1 MMLGMNAP
9 KAVAVP
15 FWNEIKNLSREDRS
29 NLHDLLEVSLL
40 EEQNEKSDIDNFL
53 GQIDEDALKAAAE
66 FAYKESKAGHCIPNS
81 QVFESIMEE
90 MGWK

>member
-1 MMLGMNAP
+1 MNAP

-15 FWNEIKNLSREDRS
+15 FWNEIKKLSREDRS
-29 NLHDLLEVSLL
+29 HLRDLLEVSLL
-40 EEQNEKSDIDNFL
+40 EEQNDKSDMEDFL
-53 GQIDEDALKAAAE
+53 GQIDEEALKAAAE

-81 QVFESIMEE
+81 EVFESVMEE

>member
-1 MMLGMNAP
+1 MNAP

-29 NLHDLLEVSLL
+29 NLRDLLEVSLL
-40 EEQNEKSDIDNFL
+40 EEQSDKSDIEDFL
-53 GQIDEDALKAAAE
+53 GQIDEGALKAAAE

-81 QVFESIMEE
+81 LVFESIMEE

>member
-1 MMLGMNAP
+1 MNAP
-9 KAVAVP
+9 KAVVVP

-40 EEQNEKSDIDNFL
+40 EEQNEKSDTDNFL
-53 GQIDEDALKAAAE
+53 GSGQIDEDALKAAAE

-81 QVFESIMEE
+81 QVFESIIEE

>member
-1 MMLGMNAP
+1 MLMTNTVSR
-9 KAVAVP
+9 KQVVP

-40 EEQNEKSDIDNFL
+40 EEQNEKSDINNFL
-53 GQIDEDALKAAAE
+53 GQIDEEALKAAAE
-66 FAYKESKAGHCIPNS
+66 FAYKESKAGHCVPNS

>member
-29 NLHDLLEVSLL
+29 NLCDLLEVSLL
-40 EEQNEKSDIDNFL
+40 ENDKSDLKDFL
-53 GQIDEDALKAAAE
+53 GQIDERALKAAAE

-90 MGWK
+90 